1 MNGLAEVSR
10 ELRQPLQELTRRV
23 PMIGP
28 ARPKGEAAADRAPGS
43 DVAVV
48 GVGRG
53 LESASRLPVVVRDC
67 AGAGYF
73 LL

>member
-1 MNGLAEVSR
+1 MERLSSPGLKHPEYAEYR
-10 ELRQPLQELTRRV
+10 RRV
-23 PMIGP
+23 PMIVP

-67 AGAGYF
+67 AGAGY
-73 LL
+73 LLL